1 MNVRLGSPLP
11 RTWDSAAGWIAAVQ
25 RHGFRA
31 AYWPLGDD
39 ADAETVDAYAA
50 AAASADVVIAEIGA
64 WNNPLSP
71 DERTRAT
78 ALKLCKRRLELADR
92 VGARCCVNIAGSRA
106 DSWYAPHPDDLS
118 RETFALIVD
127 TVREIVDAV
136 EPQRTFYSLEPMPW
150 SPPDSPDSY
159 LELIGAVERR
169 QFGVHLDPVNLVNSP
184 AKYYD
189 DAGLLRDCFAK
200 LGPHIKSCH
209 AKDVTL
215 ANELTV
221 HLAEVRRHVGVDA
234 QRPRAARVVVVGVH
248 EHVVD
253 RAGGA
258 GEQGHAPEEARQPPH
273 VLILKVGPGRPLV
286 YADREHRRH
295 AAPVLRDPEA
305 HAAVARRVL
314 VGDVRRVDGDRVDD
328 VGVGGAP

>member
-11 RTWDSAAGWIAAVQ
+11 QTWDSAAGWIAAVQ

-39 ADAETVDAYAA
+39 ADVETVDA
-50 AAASADVVIAEIGA
+50 G
-64 WNNPLSP
+64 
-71 DERTRAT
+71 
-78 ALKLCKRRLELADR
+78 
-92 VGARCCVNIAGSRA
+92 
-106 DSWYAPHPDDLS
+106 
-118 RETFALIVD
+118 
-127 TVREIVDAV
+127 

-150 SPPDSPDSY
+150 SRTDSPDSY
-159 LELIGAVERR
+159 LELIGTVERR
-169 QFGVHLDPVNLVNSP
+169 QFGVHLDPVNLFNSP

-200 LGPHIKSCH
+200 LGPQIKSCH

-253 RAGGA
+253 RAGRA

-273 VLILKVGPGRPLV
+273 VLILEVGPRRPLV
-286 YADREHRRH
+286 DADRQHRRH
-295 AAPVLRDPEA
+295 GAPVLRDPEA
-305 HAAVARRVL
+305 HAVVARRVP
-314 VGDVRRVDGDRVDD
+314 VGDVRRVDGNWVDD
-328 VGVGGAP
+328 IGVGGAP